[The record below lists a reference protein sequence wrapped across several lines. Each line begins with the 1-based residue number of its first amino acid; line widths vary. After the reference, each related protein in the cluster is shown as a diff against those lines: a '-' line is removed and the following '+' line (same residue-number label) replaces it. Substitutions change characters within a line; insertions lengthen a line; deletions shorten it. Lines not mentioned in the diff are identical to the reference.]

1 MLQKVKRWLYRH
13 YQNNFLIY
21 FIIFFLFTLGVIA
34 GAISIKIIGP
44 EKNDDIM
51 LFLNSLFKAI
61 NNNSLNN
68 ISILKQSLMDNYKAI
83 LIIWLSGIVYLGIIV
98 SPAIMLFR
106 GFALGF
112 SVGFF
117 VYEYGIKGFLF
128 SILGI
133 FPQNLIIIP
142 GIISIASVSMAFSLG
157 SVKKRKIRLKNNS
170 RLPHIVDYSLTILAF
185 SSIIFIGSI
194 IEAYIAPIF
203 LRFLT
208 EYLN

>member
-1 MLQKVKRWLYRH
+1 L
-13 YQNNFLIY
+13 LI
-21 FIIFFLFTLGVIA
+21 LGVLA
-34 GAISIKIIGP
+34 GAITIKIIGP
-44 EKNDDIM
+44 EKNNDVM

-61 NNNSLNN
+61 DNNSLNS
-68 ISILKQSLMDNYKAI
+68 ISIFKQSLIDNYKAI
-83 LIIWLSGIVYLGIIV
+83 LILWISGILYLGIIV

-117 VYEYGIKGFLF
+117 VYEYGLKGFLF

-142 GIISIASVSMAFSLG
+142 GIISIASVSMAFSL
-157 SVKKRKIRLKNNS
+157 SSMKKKKIRLKNNT
-170 RLPHIVDYSLTILAF
+170 RLSQIVDYSLIILAF
-185 SSIIFIGSI
+185 SSVIFIGSI

-208 EYLN
+208 EYLS

>member
-1 MLQKVKRWLYRH
+1 MPRKIKRWLYRH
-13 YQNNFLIY
+13 YQNNFFVY
-21 FIIFFLFTLGVIA
+21 FIISLLFILGVLA
-34 GAISIKIIGP
+34 GAITIKIIGP
-44 EKNDDIM
+44 EKNNDVM

-61 NNNSLNN
+61 DNNSLNS
-68 ISILKQSLMDNYKAI
+68 ISIFKQSLIDNYKAI
-83 LIIWLSGIVYLGIIV
+83 LILWISGILYLGIIV

-106 GFALGF
+106 GFVLGF

-117 VYEYGIKGFLF
+117 VYEYGLKGFLF

-142 GIISIASVSMAFSLG
+142 GIISIASVSMAFSL
-157 SVKKRKIRLKNNS
+157 SSMKKKKIRLKNNT
-170 RLPHIVDYSLTILAF
+170 RLSQIVDYSLIILAF
-185 SSIIFIGSI
+185 SSVIFIGSI

-208 EYLN
+208 EYLS

>member
-1 MLQKVKRWLYRH
+1 MPRKIKRWLYRH
-13 YQNNFLIY
+13 YQNNFFVY
-21 FIIFFLFTLGVIA
+21 FIISLLFILGVLA
-34 GAISIKIIGP
+34 GAITIKIIGP
-44 EKNDDIM
+44 EKNNDVM

-61 NNNSLNN
+61 DNNSLNS
-68 ISILKQSLMDNYKAI
+68 ISIFKQSLIDNYKAI
-83 LIIWLSGIVYLGIIV
+83 LILWISGILYLGIIV

-117 VYEYGIKGFLF
+117 VYEYGLKGFLF

-142 GIISIASVSMAFSLG
+142 GIISIASVSMAFSL
-157 SVKKRKIRLKNNS
+157 SSMKKKKIRLKNNT
-170 RLPHIVDYSLTILAF
+170 RLSQIVDYSLIILAF
-185 SSIIFIGSI
+185 SSVIFIGSI

-208 EYLN
+208 EYLS